1 MWRNLLPKI
10 MPMIIFFV
18 DQNLKKIPLSEIL
31 DIKKLNNVDKPIVS
45 ANGLPNECYI
55 NDDYLAHEREKVFFN
70 KWTVIGVGSS
80 IPNPGDVKPH
90 NLFGIPL
97 IMIRDKEMKI
107 RVFHNVCSHRG
118 FKLIDEP
125 CTLKNVIRCPYH
137 SWSYNFD
144 GKLVSTPHI
153 GGLNKHRSENFD
165 NQMSNLKEV
174 RAQIWMDIVFVNINS
189 NEIEFK
195 EYIKPLEKR
204 WSNFINDEDHK
215 TLIHSNDYGYF
226 ELNVK
231 CNWKF
236 AIENYCESYHL
247 PTIHPELNKVSNI
260 DDHYHIQGLPNRFA
274 GQGSKK
280 YEQPVNGNKKFNTF
294 PNWDKSMLKNSEYI
308 ALFPNVMIGLHV
320 DHFYVFWL
328 EPLSMT
334 KTKEHMQIYYVG
346 DKSANGEDLKELRKE
361 NSRFWKDVMLEDI
374 NAIEGM
380 QEGRN
385 SPVYNGG
392 NFSPIMDQPTHQFH
406 KWVSNSLME

>member
-1 MWRNLLPKI
+1 ME
-10 MPMIIFFV
+10 PMIIFFV
-18 DQNLKKIPLSEIL
+18 DQNYKNKNLSDIL
-31 DIKKLNNVDKPIVS
+31 DVRKIEAVDRPIEA
-45 ANGLPNECYI
+45 ANGLPNECYTSS
-55 NDDYLAHEREKVFFN
+55 DYLDFEKNRIFFD

-80 IPNPGDVKPH
+80 IPNPGDVRTY
-90 NLFGIPL
+90 NLLGIPL
-97 IMIRDKEMKI
+97 ILIRDKNMKI

-118 FKLIDEP
+118 FKLIDKN

-137 SWSYNFD
+137 SWAYDFEGN
-144 GKLVSTPHI
+144 LIATPHI
-153 GGLNKHRSENFD
+153 GGLNKHSSEKFD
-165 NQMSNLKEV
+165 KSKSNLREV
-174 RAQIWMDIVFVNINS
+174 KTQIWMDIIFININS
-189 NEIEFK
+189 NEIEFDK
-195 EYIKPLEKR
+195 YIKPLEQR
-204 WSNFINDEDHK
+204 WSKFINKEDQK
-215 TLIHSNDYGYF
+215 SIVHSNDFGYF
-226 ELNVK
+226 SLDVN

-280 YEQPVNGNKKFNTF
+280 YTQLLNGNKKFNIF
-294 PNWDKSMLKNSEYI
+294 PNWEKNKLQNSEYI

-328 EPLSMT
+328 EPLSIN
-334 KTKEHMQIYYVG
+334 KTKEHMQMYYVG
-346 DKSANGEDLKELRKE
+346 NESANGNDLKELRKE

-374 NAIEGM
+374 SAIEGM

-392 NFSPIMDQPTHQFH
+392 NFSPEMDQPTHQFH
-406 KWVSNSLME
+406 KWIANNLI